1 MTSFQPVV
9 VLVTMTIPEIRP
21 QSLTDTAPVAIFCYR
36 INAGRFSYVNP
47 KFAQELGYERE
58 EILALDSVTDI
69 IADDQKEIV
78 NEMIRRRECGDSE
91 ELRYVTKVR
100 CRDGSLLDA
109 EVYSSVADI
118 GGERVVIGAAVDMTS
133 HITAHRTLREYEEYF
148 RALAENVSDVVEIV
162 GGDGRLTYV
171 SPSVERVLGYTP
183 EERLGKPPLETIH
196 PEERPM
202 LSAALA
208 RLERGAAVG
217 PEEFRLRHK
226 NGTWRV
232 LEIVGTNLL
241 HHPQIR
247 GLVIDLRDVTD
258 RRRMEKE
265 LAQLNRLT
273 SLGRLATQVAHEFNN
288 VLMGIQPMIEVI
300 RRRVGIDP
308 ELLRITD
315 VIVGSVSRGKRV
327 TGDILR
333 FGKPARPALR
343 LVNVQDVVRQA
354 ADEIRPMLPEGIRL
368 ELTVDPAPMHAN
380 ADPAQLAQ
388 ILINLALNAKDAM
401 QANGGTLTI
410 GVRPALQSD
419 IADAD
424 NFIHL
429 TVTDTGDGIAEE
441 DLSYIFEPLFTTKRS
456 GTGLGLSIVFQIATA
471 HGGHVSVDS
480 EPGKG
485 TTFHLFIP
493 LVVAGAQ
500 KPDVMKTETAA
511 PSLPFLR
518 VLIVEDEEAIGAG
531 LRWSLEAEGI
541 IVRLVGRGADVM
553 PAIADFRPD
562 LMLLDLSLPDENGQS
577 VYERVSAEHRLPVI
591 FSSGHALENE
601 IEKLLDHSGT
611 AFLMKPY
618 PSDELLTVIR
628 RLITEKRETQ

>member
-1 MTSFQPVV
+1 MTDFRPGVVPVI
-9 VLVTMTIPEIRP
+9 MIISEIRP

-36 INAGRFSYVNP
+36 INAGRFSYVNA

-69 IADDQKEIV
+69 IADDQKEIL
-78 NEMIRRRECGDSE
+78 NEMIRRRERGDSD

-100 CRDGSLLDA
+100 CRDGSLLDV

-133 HITAHRTLREYEEYF
+133 HMTAHRRLRGYEEYF
-148 RALAENVSDVVEIV
+148 RALAENVSDVIEIV
-162 GGDGRLTYV
+162 GDDRRLTYV

-183 EERLGKPPLETIH
+183 DEWQSRPPLETIH

-202 LSAALA
+202 LSAALE
-208 RLERGAAVG
+208 RLERGAAIG
-217 PEEFRLRHK
+217 PEQFRVRHK

-247 GLVIDLRDVTD
+247 GLVINLRDVTD

-265 LAQLNRLT
+265 LAQLTRLT

-300 RRRVGIDP
+300 RRRAGFDA

-315 VIVGSVSRGKRV
+315 VIARSVGRGKRV

-333 FGKPARPALR
+333 FGRPAPPALR
-343 LVNVQDVVRQA
+343 LVNVQDVIRQA

-401 QANGGTLTI
+401 HANGGTLTI
-410 GVRPALQSD
+410 GVRPAGQSD
-419 IADAD
+419 IADAG

-429 TVTDTGDGIAEE
+429 TVTDTGEGIAAE

-456 GTGLGLSIVFQIATA
+456 GTGLGLSVVFQIATA
-471 HGGHVSVDS
+471 HGGHLSVDS

-493 LVVAGAQ
+493 LVAAES
-500 KPDVMKTETAA
+500 KSDVMKAETAA
-511 PSLPFLR
+511 PSLRFLR
-518 VLIVEDEEAIGAG
+518 ILIVEDEEAIGAG

-541 IVRLVGRGADVM
+541 IVRVVGRGADVM
-553 PAIADFRPD
+553 PAIAEFRPD

-577 VYERVSAEHRLPVI
+577 VYERVSAVHRLPVI
-591 FSSGHALENE
+591 FSSGHALERD
-601 IEKLLDHSGT
+601 IEKLVDHSGT

-628 RLITEKRETQ
+628 RLITEKGNSND